1 MNWLTENEAGRLG
14 MRHYL
19 QTLHKDLGY
28 SLRVLRRS
36 PGFAAAAVLSLAL
49 GIGTNT
55 AIFSVADAFLLKP
68 LPYMDARDLT
78 VITEMA
84 PKQDDFSNNVA
95 PANFLDWQNQS
106 TSFQAMAASEW
117 MDMNLTGA
125 GEPDRVQGF
134 LVSANFF
141 RALGVDPA
149 LGRGFLA
156 DEDQSGRDNVAIL
169 SHGLW
174 ERRFG
179 SDPGM
184 VGKDVELDGK
194 KYAVVG
200 IMPRD
205 FDFPMTAEVWTPLV
219 MDGKERAIRTRHYLD
234 IVGRLKPGVTIS
246 QAGAEMQTI
255 SERLEAAYPDTNKG
269 WRTRVMPIRDYVL
282 SDLTRQYT
290 LMLMAAVMFVL
301 LIACANVANL
311 QYARSAGR
319 EKEIA
324 LRQALGA
331 GRWRLVRQLLTESL
345 VLGVIGAVISLPLAK
360 VCIDLILAGMPPEV
374 AKFIPGWKA
383 IGLDARALGFT
394 MGVAI
399 FAGVISGLAPSLRGS
414 RSSLN
419 EALKEG
425 GRSSSAGSARQR
437 VRAGLVVG
445 EVALALILL
454 VGAGLMTTGFRALV
468 TANLSLNPESV
479 LTMRISL
486 PESKYKEASTIAS
499 FYEQSLNGMNTIPG
513 VQGAAVVT
521 SVPYGNGGSSRE
533 FTIQDH
539 PPVDPS
545 VRSIAR
551 LQVVSPNYF
560 QLMHVALL
568 RGREFNDLDGPD
580 SMQVAIISEN
590 MARRYWPG
598 EDPLGKRLKVVEPGS
613 NKPWMT
619 VVGIAQDVKY
629 EWFNKEVEPA
639 LYLAYRQAPLP
650 YSYFALRTTGD
661 PIKVAAAVRSKV
673 ASVDPVQPLYDIR
686 TLERV
691 ITNSV
696 LGLAYVAV
704 MMGIL
709 GGVALFL
716 SSVGVYGLISYS
728 VTERTH
734 EIGLRMALGARQV
747 EVLRMVVGRG
757 LLLTVSG
764 LVIGLPISVLLARL
778 LSSLVFGVSAT
789 DMMTFGGVSLVLTS
803 VAMLASYIP
812 AHRATRVDPMV
823 ALRCE

>member
-1 MNWLTENEAGRLG
+1 

-19 QTLHKDLGY
+19 QTLYKDLSY
-28 SLRVLRRS
+28 SLRVLGRS
-36 PGFAAAAVLSLAL
+36 PGYAAAAVLSLAL

-106 TSFQAMAASEW
+106 TSFQEMAASEW

-149 LGRGFLA
+149 LGRGFLP

-200 IMPRD
+200 IMPKD

-234 IVGRLKPGVTIS
+234 IVARLKPGVTIS

-269 WRTRVMPIRDYVL
+269 WRARIQPIRDYVL

-319 EKEIA
+319 EKEMA

-345 VLGVIGAVISLPLAK
+345 VLGVIGAAISLPLAK
-360 VCIDLILAGMPPEV
+360 ICIDLILAGMPPEV

-383 IGLDARALGFT
+383 ISLDIRALAFT
-394 MGVAI
+394 MGIAI
-399 FAGVISGLAPSLRGS
+399 FAGLISGVAPSLRGS
-414 RSSLN
+414 KSGLN

-425 GRSSSAGSARQR
+425 GRSSGAGAARQR
-437 VRAGLVVG
+437 VRAGLVVA

-454 VGAGLMTTGFRALV
+454 VGAGLMTTGFRAIV

-479 LTMRISL
+479 LTTRISL
-486 PESKYKEASTIAS
+486 PEPKYKEASTITS
-499 FYEQSLNGMNTIPG
+499 FYEQALNGMNTIPG

-533 FTIQDH
+533 FSIEDH

-545 VRSIAR
+545 VRSVAR
-551 LQVVSPNYF
+551 LQVISPKYF

-580 SMQVAIISEN
+580 SMQVAIISDN

-598 EDPLGKRLKVVEPGS
+598 EDPLGKRLKVVEAGS

-639 LYLAYRQAPLP
+639 LYLVYRQAPLT
-650 YSYFALRTTGD
+650 YSYFAVRTTGD

-673 ASVDPVQPLYDIR
+673 ASVDPAQPIYEIR
-686 TLERV
+686 SLERV

-764 LVIGLPISVLLARL
+764 LLIGLPISVLLARL

-803 VAMLASYIP
+803 VALLASYIP